1 VPYIQLGD
9 NRLWAHSEGVGE
21 DLLLIAGLADDSLSW
36 EAQVEGLAQQF
47 RVTVFDNR
55 GVGRSS
61 TPAGAQWSIGDFARD
76 ALAVLDSLQIGR
88 AHVIGSSLG
97 AAAAQELAA
106 AAPGRVRSLILNGS
120 WARSDG
126 RFQALIES
134 WIATAHRA
142 ATLREL
148 LDAIS
153 LWVYPP
159 GLHADGT
166 VSRWLDALDPVS
178 GDAYEQ
184 VRAGFLPAARAV
196 LGYDAADRPL
206 QISAPTLLT
215 VGSEDQVLP
224 AAHTRALA
232 ELIPGATMT
241 VFEGCG
247 HQPFQEQPERFN
259 ELAAEFF
266 AAGGSRVRAVTA

>member
-36 EAQVEGLAQQF
+36 EAQVEGLAQRF

-61 TPAGAQWSIGDFARD
+61 TPSGAAWSVGNFARD
-76 ALAVLDSLQIGR
+76 ALAVLDGLQIGR

-120 WARSDG
+120 WVRSDG
-126 RFQALIES
+126 RFRVLIES

-142 ATLREL
+142 GTLREL

-153 LWVYPP
+153 LWVYPLA
-159 GLHADGT
+159 LHADGT
-166 VSRWLDALDPVS
+166 VEGWLDALDPVEGS
-178 GDAYEQ
+178 AYQ
-184 VRAGFLPAARAV
+184 AVRVGFVAAARAL
-196 LGYDAADRPL
+196 LGYDAGERPRL
-206 QISAPTLLT
+206 ITAPTLLT
-215 VGSEDQVLP
+215 VGSQDQVLP
-224 AAHTRALA
+224 PEHTRALA
-232 ELIPGATMT
+232 ALIPVAAVE

-247 HQPFQEQPERFN
+247 HQPFQEQPDRFN
-259 ELAAEFF
+259 DLVADFLAG
-266 AAGGSRVRAVTA
+266 AGTGGKSVTA

>member
-1 VPYIQLGD
+1 MPYIQLGD
-9 NRLWAHSEGVGE
+9 NRLWAHTVGVG
-21 DLLLIAGLADDSLSW
+21 DDVVLIAGLADDSSSW
-36 EAQVEGLAQQF
+36 EAQVEGLAQRF

-61 TPAGAQWSIGDFARD
+61 TPPGSRWSIGDFARD
-76 ALAVLDSLQIGR
+76 ALAVLDGVQIRR

-106 AAPGRVRSLILNGS
+106 AAPGRVRSLLLNGS
-120 WARSDG
+120 GVRSVC
-126 RFQALIES
+126 RVRALIES

-142 ATLREL
+142 TTLREL

-159 GLHADGT
+159 GLHADRT
-166 VSRWLDALDPVS
+166 VARWLDALDPVS

-184 VRAGFLPAARAV
+184 VRAGFLPAARAL
-196 LGYDAADRPL
+196 LGYDAADRPR

-215 VGSEDQVLP
+215 VGSDDQVLP
-224 AAHTRALA
+224 AAHTRVLA
-232 ELIPGATMT
+232 ELIPGATVT

-266 AAGGSRVRAVTA
+266 AAAGSRVRAVSA

>member
-1 VPYIQLGD
+1 MPYIRLGD
-9 NRLWAHSEGVGE
+9 NRLWAHSVGVGE
-21 DLLLIAGLADDSLSW
+21 DVLLIAGLADDSSSW
-36 EAQVEGLAQQF
+36 EARVDCLAHRF
-47 RVTVFDNR
+47 RVTTFDNR

-61 TPAGAQWSIGDFARD
+61 TPEGALWSVGDFARD
-76 ALAVLDSLQIGR
+76 ALAVLDGLQIGR

-97 AAAAQELAA
+97 AAAAQELAVA
-106 AAPGRVRSLILNGS
+106 EPGRVRSLILNGS
-120 WARSDG
+120 WVRGGS
-126 RFQALIES
+126 RFRALIES

-142 ATLREL
+142 GTRREL

-159 GLHADGT
+159 RLHADGT
-166 VSRWLDALDPVS
+166 VARWLDPLAPVS

-184 VRAGFLPAARAV
+184 ARAGFLPAARAL
-196 LGYDAADRPL
+196 LGYDAADRPG
-206 QISAPTLLT
+206 QIQAPTLLT

-224 AAHTRALA
+224 AEHTRALA
-232 ELIPGATMT
+232 ELIPDATVT

-259 ELAAEFF
+259 ELAAEFLA
-266 AAGGSRVRAVTA
+266 AAGRRVRAVTA

>member
-1 VPYIQLGD
+1 VPYVKLAD
-9 NRLWAHSEGVGE
+9 DRLWAHSEGVG
-21 DLLLIAGLADDSLSW
+21 DDVLLIAGLADDSSSW
-36 EAQVEGLAQQF
+36 EAQVEGLAHRF

-61 TPAGAQWSIGDFARD
+61 TPPGSRWSIGDFARD
-76 ALAVLDSLQIGR
+76 ALAVLDGLQIRR
-88 AHVIGSSLG
+88 AHIVGSSLG

-120 WARSDG
+120 WVRSDG
-126 RFQALIES
+126 RFRALIES
-134 WIATAHRA
+134 WIATAHRST
-142 ATLREL
+142 TLREL

-196 LGYDAADRPL
+196 LGYVAADRPR

-215 VGSEDQVLP
+215 VGSDDQVLP
-224 AAHTRALA
+224 AADTRALA
-232 ELIPGATMT
+232 ELIPDVTVT

-259 ELAAEFF
+259 ELAAEFLA
-266 AAGGSRVRAVTA
+266 AAGGRVRAVTA

>member
-1 VPYIQLGD
+1 V
-9 NRLWAHSEGVGE
+9 
-21 DLLLIAGLADDSLSW
+21 DDSSSW
-36 EAQVEGLAQQF
+36 AAQVEGLAQRF

-55 GVGRSS
+55 GAGRSS
-61 TPAGAQWSIGDFARD
+61 TPPGARWSIGDFARD
-76 ALAVLDSLQIGR
+76 ALAVLDDLQIRR

-106 AAPGRVRSLILNGS
+106 AAPGRVRTLILNGS
-120 WARSDG
+120 WVRSDG
-126 RFQALIES
+126 RFRALIES

-159 GLHADGT
+159 DLHADGT
-166 VSRWLDALDPVS
+166 VAQWLDALDPVS
-178 GDAYEQ
+178 GVAYDR
-184 VRAGFLPAARAV
+184 VRAGFLPAARAL
-196 LGYDAADRPL
+196 LGYDAAERPR

-215 VGSEDQVLP
+215 VGSDDQVLP
-224 AAHTRALA
+224 VAHTRTLA
-232 ELIPGATMT
+232 ELIPGAGVT

-247 HQPFQEQPERFN
+247 HQPFQEQPKRFN

-266 AAGGSRVRAVTA
+266 AAAGSRVRAVTA